1 MIGTLLKIN
10 GQTIPNIKTYKVGNN
25 KLWADAERNMD
36 GDVRATF
43 IGVFPK
49 LELEIGGV
57 LTSTIVANLCALLD
71 QPYFSVTFYDPKTR
85 ANRTAQYYASDYTV
99 ELMDKYEYYQV
110 YFLVFLHQISAQ
122 QK

>member
-1 MIGTLLKIN
+1 
-10 GQTIPNIKTYKVGNN
+10 
-25 KLWADAERNMD
+25 MD

-57 LTSTIVANLCALLD
+57 LTSQIVANLCALLD

-99 ELMDKYEYYQV
+99 ELIDKYRKLYEPFSV
-110 YFLVFLHQISAQ
+110 NLIPVS
-122 QK
+122 KR

>member
-10 GQTIPNIKTYKVGNN
+10 GQTIPNVKTYKVGNN
-25 KLWADAERNMD
+25 KLWADAERNMN

-57 LTSTIVANLCALLD
+57 LTSAIVANLCNLLD

-85 ANRTAQYYASDYTV
+85 TNRTAQYYASDYTV
-99 ELMDKYEYYQV
+99 ELMDKSRELYQPFSV
-110 YFLVFLHQISAQ
+110 NLIPVS
-122 QK
+122 KR

>member
-1 MIGTLLKIN
+1 MIGTLLQIN
-10 GQTIPNIKTYKVGNN
+10 GQTIPNIKSYKVGNN

-57 LTSTIVANLCALLD
+57 LTSQIVANLCALLD
-71 QPYFSVTFYDPKTR
+71 QSYFS
-85 ANRTAQYYASDYTV
+85 S
-99 ELMDKYEYYQV
+99 
-110 YFLVFLHQISAQ
+110 
-122 QK
+122 

>member
-57 LTSTIVANLCALLD
+57 LTSAIVANLCALLD
-71 QPYFSVTFYDPKTR
+71 QPYFSVTFYNPKTR

-99 ELMDKYEYYQV
+99 ELMDKYRELYQPFSV
-110 YFLVFLHQISAQ
+110 NLIPVS
-122 QK
+122 KR